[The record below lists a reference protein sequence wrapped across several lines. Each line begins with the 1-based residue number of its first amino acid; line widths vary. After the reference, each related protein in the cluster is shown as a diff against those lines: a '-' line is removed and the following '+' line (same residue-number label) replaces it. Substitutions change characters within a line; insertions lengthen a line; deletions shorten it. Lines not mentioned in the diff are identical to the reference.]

1 MPTADRVTVL
11 VPAETP
17 GGETLVVPVVDL
29 DGTAATD
36 GDQKVGARLPDLT
49 DAMKSIKDFSAG
61 LRDALKAVAPD
72 QTTVE
77 FSIGFAMQAGTI
89 TAMFVD
95 GTAEGSVTVTMEWG
109 KDQ

>member
-1 MPTADRVTVL
+1 MSVADRGRVL
-11 VPAETP
+11 VPAKTP
-17 GGETLVVPVVDL
+17 GGEPLVVPVVDL
-29 DGTAATD
+29 DGTAAAE
-36 GDQKVGARLPDLT
+36 GDQKVGAGLPELT
-49 DAMKSIKDFSAG
+49 GALKSIKDFSAG
-61 LRDALKAVAPD
+61 LRDALKAAAPD